1 MDPDTI
7 NSPVVL
13 GGLHL
18 QKRISLSLCRSWHHL
33 TLLASTVTIALFSLT
48 LTLLMLLFL
57 ISGFEPVLLSSL
69 RVKLE

>member
-1 MDPDTI
+1 MDPDPI

-18 QKRISLSLCRSWHHL
+18 QKRVSFSLWGSWHHL
-33 TLLASTVTIALFSLT
+33 TLLACTVTLALFSLT
-48 LTLLMLLFL
+48 LPFLLFL
-57 ISGFEPVLLSSL
+57 ISGFESVLLSRL

>member
-1 MDPDTI
+1 MDPEPN

-18 QKRISLSLCRSWHHL
+18 QKRISLSLWRSRHHL
-33 TLLASTVTIALFSLT
+33 TLLASTVTLALFSLT
-48 LTLLMLLFL
+48 LTLPLLLFL
-57 ISGFEPVLLSSL
+57 ISGFEPVLLSRL

>member
-1 MDPDTI
+1 MDPDPN

-18 QKRISLSLCRSWHHL
+18 QKRIPLSLCRSWHHL
-33 TLLASTVTIALFSLT
+33 TLLACTVTLALFSLT
-48 LTLLMLLFL
+48 LLLLLFL
-57 ISGFEPVLLSSL
+57 IYGFESGLLIRL

>member
-1 MDPDTI
+1 MDPDPI

-18 QKRISLSLCRSWHHL
+18 QKRISFSLWRSWRHL
-33 TLLASTVTIALFSLT
+33 TLLACMVTLALFSLS
-48 LTLLMLLFL
+48 LLLLLFL
-57 ISGFEPVLLSSL
+57 IYGFESVLLSRL